1 MRSALVL
8 LLLASWTAGLGAPA
22 MADGP
27 VGPPNRYGLRY
38 ARGLDARTVRLTFGP
53 SFVKRVAERPETYRI
68 VCRADPAYRV
78 GLRALAARC
87 SAAPDDAPPAAWRGR
102 RYERNAVLLT
112 LPRPMRP
119 GLRYAVQALGSGGQP
134 VTGGRAAAW
143 IAPMSDA
150 EERRAAADAGLGV
163 RAMEILAPTVVRLTV
178 GDSFDTARFDGHPES
193 IVLRSGDDAAFRGGR
208 AAVRVGRASRGD
220 CFQTDGWPYGHFLVH
235 EVFAEFDKPL
245 REGRAYTLDLNA
257 RTPLTSGSPRASLRV
272 DSRATIS
279 PAIKVNQIGY
289 LPDVPRRY
297 AYLGAWMGSL
307 GALDYGPPPRFE
319 VRDAVSHAVLLRGT
333 ARLRHRAGERA
344 EGPYHEDLSGENVC
358 EMDLAGLN
366 RPGRYYLALPGMGRS
381 YDFRVASD
389 VYAGPFRVMMAGVLH
404 QRCGIEMRPPYS
416 AHYRPACHR
425 NRTELT
431 DLPRGS
437 EADAFRELPRHVI
450 DPRKRDRF
458 GGHHDAG
465 DYNPRSH
472 LDVAELAFLAY
483 ETNPGA
489 FFDGQLPVPEAGN
502 GIADILDEGRWA
514 LDLWVRLQEA
524 DGGVRNGTES
534 DGDPD
539 MTTLAEED
547 TRRDFAFASDAVGS
561 LRFAA
566 SAAQAA
572 LLWRGLGREAD
583 ARGLLARAVRAWD
596 WAAAHGA
603 DRQPDAL
610 ALAAA
615 QLYRVTGKPVYRDA
629 FERHCVFA
637 SRPDA
642 ELDVWQQ
649 YDQRDAGFW
658 YAFCRRPVD
667 PELKRRILAA
677 FRRRMDDW
685 ERWGQTEGYR
695 RLRHPWAPNTWG
707 TGGHPIWLV
716 DAVEAGVLLRDP
728 AIRSWMALTCDW
740 ALGCNP
746 MGTVFTT
753 RLGQR
758 SIREPLHIYSRYAPD
773 GPIPGIQ
780 SEGPSPRTGG
790 EAATSSMS
798 TWIGAMLYP
807 AGAWP
812 PLQTYSDV
820 GLVPEMNE
828 GIVSNQMKSAVAY
841 AALLPGRPTARS
853 AR

>member
-572 LLWRGLGREAD
+572 RPTPVACSPGPF
-583 ARGLLARAVRAWD
+583 
-596 WAAAHGA
+596 AHG
-603 DRQPDAL
+603 
-610 ALAAA
+610 
-615 QLYRVTGKPVYRDA
+615 TGPPPTAPIANRT
-629 FERHCVFA
+629 RWP
-637 SRPDA
+637 SRPRNSTASPASPSTATPSSAIASLPPDRTPSSMCGSSTTSATPASGMRSAAGPSTRSSSAASWRPSDA
-642 ELDVWQQ
+642 AWTIGS
-649 YDQRDAGFW
+649 AG
-658 YAFCRRPVD
+658 A
-667 PELKRRILAA
+667 
-677 FRRRMDDW
+677 RRRGIGACAT
-685 ERWGQTEGYR
+685 RGPQTPG
-695 RLRHPWAPNTWG
+695 AP
-707 TGGHPIWLV
+707 
-716 DAVEAGVLLRDP
+716 
-728 AIRSWMALTCDW
+728 
-740 ALGCNP
+740 
-746 MGTVFTT
+746 
-753 RLGQR
+753 
-758 SIREPLHIYSRYAPD
+758 
-773 GPIPGIQ
+773 
-780 SEGPSPRTGG
+780 
-790 EAATSSMS
+790 AATRSGWS
-798 TWIGAMLYP
+798 TRWR
-807 AGAWP
+807 
-812 PLQTYSDV
+812 
-820 GLVPEMNE
+820 
-828 GIVSNQMKSAVAY
+828 
-841 AALLPGRPTARS
+841 PGCCCATRPFAPGWR
-853 AR
+853 